1 MTIRDVLTTTQRRA
15 GRVVRNNG
23 EPVMDYS
30 QIQFTSDCI
39 RRYAVNRGMRIDDA
53 FTEIRVGGGMNIIR
67 DMYAENPHQHIGYAA
82 RKLERLMRR

>member
-15 GRVVRNNG
+15 GRVVRNKG
-23 EPVMDYS
+23 GGVMEYP

-53 FTEIRVGGGMNIIR
+53 FIEVRDGGGMNIIR
-67 DMYAENPHQHIGYAA
+67 SMYAENPHQHIGYAA
-82 RKLERLMRR
+82 RKLERLMGR